1 MPTLRVAFP
10 LVGLAFLWTSCGN
23 ADAQE
28 AGHSSTGVKQQ
39 VLSLDFTNNG
49 QHLAATVGQQIEI
62 TLRAKGACEPQVSS
76 PAIRLES
83 VAEDWPSTPGISTY
97 FYIFDAAAQ
106 GEAQVKVPMTDC
118 SNPDLPG
125 GATFTVTIRV
135 GQAAGEPFTPYAS
148 RTTDQ
153 ANTASWKDGW
163 INLQGNFLRQAF
175 TPSLPRLTGV
185 EVELVAGNPGPAS
198 AEVTMTLLNAKGEVL
213 SLVSKTVAVGDC
225 GHVLFV
231 LPKGGWP
238 VSPGQVYSI
247 EVNGGRGVFGW
258 KYVEGGYKNGAA
270 SFNGKPLLRNARGT
284 FTFLFRTFGS
294 S

>member
-10 LVGLAFLWTSCGN
+10 LVGLAFLWASFGKPS
-23 ADAQE
+23 AQE
-28 AGHSSTGVKQQ
+28 ASQSSTIAKQQ
-39 VLSLDFTNNG
+39 VLSLNYTNNG
-49 QHLAATVGQQIEI
+49 QHFAAALGQQIEI
-62 TLRAKGACEPQVSS
+62 TLGAKSACEPQVSS
-76 PAIRLES
+76 LAIRLES
-83 VAEDWPSTPGISTY
+83 VAEDWPPNPGITTY

-106 GEAQVKVPMTDC
+106 GEAQVKVPITDC

-125 GATFTVTIRV
+125 GVTFTVTIGV
-135 GQAAGEPFTPYAS
+135 GQAAGEPSTPYAS

-153 ANTASWKDGW
+153 ANTASWKDAW
-163 INLQGNFLRQAF
+163 INLEYNVLRQTF

-185 EVELVAGNPGPAS
+185 EVEMVAGNPGPAS

-258 KYVEGGYKNGAA
+258 KYVVGGYKNGAA
-270 SFNGKPLLRNARGT
+270 SFNGKPILRDARC
-284 FTFLFRTFGS
+284 TFLFRTFGS

>member
-10 LVGLAFLWTSCGN
+10 LVGLAFLWTSFGN
-23 ADAQE
+23 AGAQE
-28 AGHSSTGVKQQ
+28 AGQSSTIAEQQ
-39 VLSLDFTNNG
+39 VLSLNYTNNG
-49 QHLAATVGQQIEI
+49 QHFAAALGQQIEI
-62 TLRAKGACEPQVSS
+62 TLGAKGACEPQVSS

-83 VAEDWPSTPGISTY
+83 VALDWPPSPGISTY

-106 GEAQVKVPMTDC
+106 GEAQVKVPITDC

-135 GQAAGEPFTPYAS
+135 GQAAGEPSAPYAS

-153 ANTASWKDGW
+153 ANPALWKNAW
-163 INLQGNFLRQAF
+163 VNLEGNFLRQAF

-185 EVELVAGNPGPAS
+185 EVELVVGNPGPAS
-198 AEVTMTLLNAKGEVL
+198 AEVTMRLLNPKGEVL
-213 SLVSKTVAVGDC
+213 SVVSKTVAVGDC

-238 VSPGQVYSI
+238 VSPGQAYSI
-247 EVNGGRGVFGW
+247 EVSCGRGVFGW
-258 KYVEGGYKNGAA
+258 KYVVGGYKNGAA
-270 SFNGKPLLRNARGT
+270 SFNGKPLVRDARC
-284 FTFLFRTFGS
+284 TFLFRTFGS